1 MGAVIFMESK
11 ARIKL
16 VGKNPKE
23 LDEVCAQIKEIAKA
37 TGVELK
43 GPVPLPTKR
52 LKICPRRTP
61 CGDGSDTYE
70 RWEMKI
76 YKRIIDVAQDER
88 TLRQIMRVRVPDTVH
103 IEISLG

>member
-1 MGAVIFMESK
+1 MGK

-23 LDEVCAQIKEIAKA
+23 VDDVCAQIREITKA
-37 TGVELK
+37 TGVEMK

-52 LKICPRRTP
+52 LKIVTRRTP

-70 RWEMKI
+70 TWEMKI
-76 YKRIIDVAQDER
+76 HKRVIDVAGDER
-88 TLRQIMRVRVPDTVH
+88 TLRQIMRVKVPDTVH
-103 IEISLG
+103 IEISLE

>member
-1 MGAVIFMESK
+1 MADNK

-23 LDEVCAQIKEIAKA
+23 LDDVCTQIKAIASA
-37 TGVELK
+37 TGVELR
-43 GPVPLPTKR
+43 GPIPLPTKR
-52 LKICPRRTP
+52 LKIVTRRTP

-70 RWEMKI
+70 KWEMKI

>member
-1 MGAVIFMESK
+1 MADNK

-23 LDEVCAQIKEIAKA
+23 LDEVCTQIKEIASA
-37 TGVELK
+37 TGVELR
-43 GPVPLPTKR
+43 GPIPLPTKR
-52 LKICPRRTP
+52 LKIVTRRTP

-70 RWEMKI
+70 KWEMKI